1 MQLGKALVGAVIGS
15 AIGVG
20 LILAIYYAI
29 ALDHTALAILVAVCA
44 GLGVRALVTTT
55 AHVSYL
61 RGVLTCVVAILAF
74 AGSKFLIADLAA
86 RGAFA
91 KPMKPVAARPADD
104 ATDEKAAGD
113 SGPAQPVETP
123 QPVVMQPSGAAG
135 ATTCAGGI
143 LDLGLCAAERR
154 GAGRLRARAR
164 EWGVERGSADRRAA
178 GRGVEDALHRAVV
191 HQRKTVR
198 KN

>member
-15 AIGVG
+15 AVGIG

-44 GLGVRALVTTT
+44 GLGVRTLVTTT

-74 AGSKFLIADLAA
+74 AASKFLIADLAA

-91 KPMKPVAARPADD
+91 KPMKPVAARAADD
-104 ATDEKAAGD
+104 APEEKGAGD
-113 SGPAQPVETP
+113 SGPTQPVKAPEAVAP
-123 QPVVMQPSGAAG
+123 QQTGGAAG
-135 ATTCAGGI
+135 GMHAPQAFSTWDFV
-143 LDLGLCAAERR
+143 LLSVAALVAYE
-154 GAGRLRARAR
+154 L
-164 EWGVERGSADRRAA
+164 
-178 GRGVEDALHRAVV
+178 GRGTGAPKETQPIVAPPDAA
-191 HQRKTVR
+191 
-198 KN
+198 

>member
-1 MQLGKALVGAVIGS
+1 MQLGKALIGAVVGS
-15 AIGVG
+15 AIGIG

-44 GLGVRALVTTT
+44 GLGVRTLVTTT

-61 RGVLTCVVAILAF
+61 RGVLTCVIAILAF
-74 AGSKFLIADLAA
+74 AASKFLIADLAA

-104 ATDEKAAGD
+104 ATDEKEAGD

-123 QPVVMQPSGAAG
+123 QPVVVQQGGASGAMHGPQAFS
-135 ATTCAGGI
+135 TWDFV
-143 LDLGLCAAERR
+143 LLSVAALVAYE
-154 GAGRLRARAR
+154 L
-164 EWGVERGSADRRAA
+164 
-178 GRGVEDALHRAVV
+178 GRGTGGSKVAQPIVAPPDAA
-191 HQRKTVR
+191 
-198 KN
+198 

>member
-1 MQLGKALVGAVIGS
+1 MQLGKALIGAVVGS
-15 AIGVG
+15 AIGIV

-74 AGSKFLIADLAA
+74 AASKFLIADLAA

-104 ATDEKAAGD
+104 ASEDEKGAGE
-113 SGPAQPVETP
+113 SGPAQPVEVP
-123 QPVVMQPSGAAG
+123 QPVAVQPGGAAG
-135 ATTCAGGI
+135 MRHAPGAFSTWDFV
-143 LDLGLCAAERR
+143 LLSVAALVAYE
-154 GAGRLRARAR
+154 L
-164 EWGVERGSADRRAA
+164 
-178 GRGVEDALHRAVV
+178 GRGTGASKEVRPTVAPPDAA
-191 HQRKTVR
+191 
-198 KN
+198 

>member
-91 KPMKPVAARPADD
+91 KPMKPVAARPGDD
-104 ATDEKAAGD
+104 ATDEKVAGD

-135 ATTCAGGI
+135 ARHAPGAFSTWDFVLLSVAA
-143 LDLGLCAAERR
+143 LVAYELG
-154 GAGRLRARAR
+154 
-164 EWGVERGSADRRAA
+164 RGSGAPKEAQPIVAPPDAA
-178 GRGVEDALHRAVV
+178 
-191 HQRKTVR
+191 
-198 KN
+198 

>member
-1 MQLGKALVGAVIGS
+1 MQLGKALIGAVIGS
-15 AIGVG
+15 AVGIG

-61 RGVLTCVVAILAF
+61 RGVLTCVIAILAF
-74 AGSKFLIADLAA
+74 AASKFLIADLAA

-91 KPMKPVAARPADD
+91 KPMKPVAARAADD
-104 ATDEKAAGD
+104 ATDEKGVGD

-123 QPVVMQPSGAAG
+123 QQVVAQPGNGIGGAPRGPGAFSTWDFVLLSVAALVAYELGRGSGAPKVTQPIVAPP
-135 ATTCAGGI
+135 
-143 LDLGLCAAERR
+143 
-154 GAGRLRARAR
+154 
-164 EWGVERGSADRRAA
+164 
-178 GRGVEDALHRAVV
+178 DAS
-191 HQRKTVR
+191 
-198 KN
+198 

>member
-55 AHVSYL
+55 AHVSDL

-74 AGSKFLIADLAA
+74 AGASF
-86 RGAFA
+86 
-91 KPMKPVAARPADD
+91 
-104 ATDEKAAGD
+104 
-113 SGPAQPVETP
+113 
-123 QPVVMQPSGAAG
+123 
-135 ATTCAGGI
+135 
-143 LDLGLCAAERR
+143 
-154 GAGRLRARAR
+154 
-164 EWGVERGSADRRAA
+164 
-178 GRGVEDALHRAVV
+178 
-191 HQRKTVR
+191 
-198 KN
+198 